1 MRNKELNLTQFETL
15 SDEELQKIEGGYLP
29 IPDMPGWRGQ
39 STPWWWSLKQSNFS
53 DAYSSFYNATHQ
65 KEVFMGFGF
74 NFKDYNDRLTFKK
87 PILKEVKQTLDEQ
100 DFSKA
105 EIAKE
110 KKQKLKKF
118 KEKTPHQRSFLPKTV
133 ALEKFEEFLEFRKMR
148 GGLRPPLVGHWSKA
162 KSHLLT
168 PWY

>member
-1 MRNKELNLTQFETL
+1 
-15 SDEELQKIEGGYLP
+15 
-29 IPDMPGWRGQ
+29 
-39 STPWWWSLKQSNFS
+39 
-53 DAYSSFYNATHQ
+53 
-65 KEVFMGFGF
+65 MGFGF

-100 DFSKA
+100 DFAKA

-118 KEKTPHQRSFLPKTV
+118 KKKLLTRGVFAELT

-148 GGLRPPLVGHWSKA
+148 GYYDPLGYVCIDFFENHSKPLVLLGLGRFFRKKSKMLVF
-162 KSHLLT
+162 LL
-168 PWY
+168 YV

>member
-1 MRNKELNLTQFETL
+1 
-15 SDEELQKIEGGYLP
+15 
-29 IPDMPGWRGQ
+29 
-39 STPWWWSLKQSNFS
+39 
-53 DAYSSFYNATHQ
+53 
-65 KEVFMGFGF
+65 MGFGF

-118 KEKTPHQRSFLPKTV
+118 KEKNSSL
-133 ALEKFEEFLEFRKMR
+133 EEFFAESSSAGKIRRIF
-148 GGLRPPLVGHWSKA
+148 GI
-162 KSHLLT
+162 
-168 PWY
+168 

>member
-1 MRNKELNLTQFETL
+1 
-15 SDEELQKIEGGYLP
+15 
-29 IPDMPGWRGQ
+29 
-39 STPWWWSLKQSNFS
+39 
-53 DAYSSFYNATHQ
+53 
-65 KEVFMGFGF
+65 MGFGF

-118 KEKTPHQRSFLPKTV
+118 KKK
-133 ALEKFEEFLEFRKMR
+133 
-148 GGLRPPLVGHWSKA
+148 
-162 KSHLLT
+162 LLT
-168 PWY
+168 RGVFAEQ